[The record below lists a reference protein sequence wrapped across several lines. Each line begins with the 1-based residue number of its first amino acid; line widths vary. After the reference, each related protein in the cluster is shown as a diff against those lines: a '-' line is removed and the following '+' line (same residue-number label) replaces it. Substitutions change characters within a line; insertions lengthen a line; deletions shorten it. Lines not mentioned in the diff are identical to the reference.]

1 MLRVIAGLSG
11 VLEDVQVG
19 GTLTV
24 RLHVG
29 GSHQGSNHPGVAE
42 YLQEEAKV
50 HLGREEDERLL

>member
-11 VLEDVQVG
+11 VFEDVQVG

-24 RLHVG
+24 RLQIG
-29 GSHQGSNHPGVAE
+29 SSHQGGNHPGVAE

-50 HLGREEDERLL
+50 HLEREEERLL